1 MNSLVLAYEDGTDTN
16 RIESFFARAE
26 RSYVGTH
33 HRFSLKYLDWYM
45 AMVAWKEDTRYM
57 GLRWQ
62 LADVLCTV
70 THRTT
75 SKNLFGYWQSAA
87 ERIEDPVW
95 TEKTAVIEATIP
107 AVTDLGFV
115 NFSDVY

>member
-1 MNSLVLAYEDGTDTN
+1 
-16 RIESFFARAE
+16 
-26 RSYVGTH
+26 
-33 HRFSLKYLDWYM
+33 
-45 AMVAWKEDTRYM
+45 M

-62 LADVLCTV
+62 LADVPRPV
-70 THRTT
+70 TYRTT
-75 SKNLFGYWQSAA
+75 SKSLFGYWQSAA

-115 NFSDVY
+115 NSPTSTDSFTGTLLTVSPISY